1 MAHLDAV
8 PLSTRQLSFPE
19 EIGGVWKELSG
30 AAMLVTVASFLK
42 VHSVSYS
49 NDSTEKEQFL
59 HWLMWVNKRKVSVRQ
74 CHFVTFLP
82 TNGAIS
88 HFSVVAHFS
97 SHQRRFQVRMSVSL
111 SQKLPISLCFPVS
124 AVRRVGT
131 THSTHC
137 SDSFVPQC

>member
-59 HWLMWVNKRKVSVRQ
+59 HWLMWVNKRKVSVQQ

-82 TNGAIS
+82 TKCDFTFLSCCSFFLTPKKVSGEDVCQSESEI
-88 HFSVVAHFS
+88 AHFP
-97 SHQRRFQVRMSVSL
+97 L
-111 SQKLPISLCFPVS
+111 FPS
-124 AVRRVGT
+124 P
-131 THSTHC
+131 C
-137 SDSFVPQC
+137 C